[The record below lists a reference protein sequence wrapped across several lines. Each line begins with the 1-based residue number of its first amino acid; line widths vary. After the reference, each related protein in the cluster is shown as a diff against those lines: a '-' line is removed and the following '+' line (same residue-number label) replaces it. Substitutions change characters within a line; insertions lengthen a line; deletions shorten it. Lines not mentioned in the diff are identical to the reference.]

1 MSSTFLKGFLLL
13 VLWFSIN
20 SPVAGQD
27 FDGDN
32 ITGTWLT
39 ADKTGEINI
48 FRKGNH
54 YFGKIVAGTSDQKT
68 DVHNPDKR
76 RRNDPLFGMLILK
89 DLEFDG
95 AEVWEGGSVYDPKNG
110 KRYSCSIKMVSRDTL
125 KITGYIGFSW
135 IGRSEQWTRIR

>member
-13 VLWFSIN
+13 VLWLSIK
-20 SPVAGQD
+20 SPVACQD
-27 FDGDN
+27 FDGDD
-32 ITGTWLT
+32 IIGTWLT

-48 FRKGNH
+48 FRDSDR

-68 DVHNPDKR
+68 DIHNPDKK
-76 RRNDPLFGMLILK
+76 RRNDPLIGLLILR

-110 KRYSCSIKMVSRDTL
+110 KRYSCSIKMVGRNTL

-135 IGRSEQWTRIR
+135 IGRSEQWTKIR